1 MCEEFSDK
9 LLRRSGGEFLV
20 EVDYK
25 EVFNAQV
32 ANQGDFVL
40 RSSEQMRRV
49 MRTQHFDGVRIKSHN
64 ERSPICRM
72 GMTRRSRND
81 GLMTKM
87 DAVENADRKEKWS
100 AQAVQFYN

>member
-9 LLRRSGGEFLV
+9 LLRRNGGEFLV

-49 MRTQHFDGVRIKSHN
+49 MRAQHFDRMGIKSHN
-64 ERSPICRM
+64 ERGSICRT
-72 GMTRRSRND
+72 GMTCGSRND

-87 DAVENADRKEKWS
+87 DAVENSDRQEKWS